1 MNTTVTALSLL
12 LAALFATLGT
22 AKILALG
29 KMRELTEKDGFSV
42 TGFRLIGALEVAG
55 ALGLIAGPA
64 VPPLGVAALCGLLL
78 LLGGAVIA
86 HLRRGH
92 KLGELAPALLCA
104 ALSGT
109 ALILLVLQR

>member
-1 MNTTVTALSLL
+1 MNTTVTALPLL
-12 LAALFATLGT
+12 LAALFATLGA

-29 KMRELTEKDGFSV
+29 KMRELAEKDGFSV

-64 VPPLGVAALCGLLL
+64 VPPVGVAALCGLLL
-78 LLGGAVIA
+78 LLGGAATV

-92 KLGELAPALLCA
+92 KLGNSLRHCCA
-104 ALSGT
+104 QRSREPLSSC
-109 ALILLVLQR
+109 

>member
-29 KMRELTEKDGFSV
+29 KMRELAEKDGFSV

-55 ALGLIAGPA
+55 ALGLIAGP
-64 VPPLGVAALCGLLL
+64 PLLGVVALCGLLL
-78 LLGGAVIA
+78 LLGGAVVV
-86 HLRRGH
+86 HLRRGR

-109 ALILLVLQR
+109 ALTLLVLQR